1 MADNA
6 AIYSNLLT
14 NQQAIWG
21 ATDRTIDYQ
30 YDANGAMTRKLT
42 YTTNEQYPETN
53 FIEKEVYSYNLQG
66 RLEQVTFT
74 DASGTTTTVYTY
86 NADGIRIRKDVDSG
100 DEVTTYLIDPANHTG
115 YAQVIEEVITD
126 TTGATDVVDRISYVV
141 GDDVIAQAVSTDITG
156 TPTWGTAEYLLYDG
170 HGSTR
175 QLQKADETILE
186 VYAYDAYGV
195 NLDASTSS
203 LTSLQYAGEHYDADA
218 GHYYNRARWYNPSN
232 GRFNRVDPFSGNN
245 ADPQSLHKYL
255 YAHANPVNMVDPSGL
270 FSIIKVVIVLVVI
283 AIIAIGLLYNKHAQ
297 LEKERMAAEL
307 AIKNAEIYVDNAL
320 SVLERYDLSARTVY
334 TRWFGR
340 DRIRYRNEV
349 KKNFEWIKELF
360 SGSISWEADRKTP
373 YTAYVRPFDGKI
385 LIFFGNLF
393 WDYRVL
399 SAGVKKIIF

>member
-66 RLEQVTFT
+66 RLKQVEFT

-86 NADGIRIRKDVDSG
+86 NADGIRIKKDVDSG
-100 DEVTTYLIDPANHTG
+100 DEVTTYLIDPMNHTG
-115 YAQVIEEVITD
+115 YAQVIEETITLSND
-126 TTGATDVVDRISYVV
+126 DVTYISYVI
-141 GDDVIAQAVSTDITG
+141 GDDVIAQAKAMYDDSAD
-156 TPTWGTAEYLLYDG
+156 TWTYQGPHYLLYDG

-175 QLQKADETILE
+175 QLADENENIDE

-195 NLDASTSS
+195 NLDASSS
-203 LTSLQYAGEHYDADA
+203 PTTSLQYAGEHYDADA